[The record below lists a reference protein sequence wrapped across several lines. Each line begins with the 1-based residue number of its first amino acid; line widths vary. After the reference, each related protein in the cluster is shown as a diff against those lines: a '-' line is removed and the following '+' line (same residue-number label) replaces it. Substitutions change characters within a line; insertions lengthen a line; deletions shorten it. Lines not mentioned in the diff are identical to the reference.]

1 MQFDLIIQENLRNA
15 LKLIRV
21 KVDPIFSSYH
31 NFKKVASY
39 EGYFLEETPEI
50 IKIMVSEP
58 SLSVIDIP
66 KLTIVSPQILEKFKH
81 YILDQ
86 LNIPEEDSLFGQI
99 SNSTC
104 LKDIEVFLKQSGHKD
119 VDLINIYRN
128 YIEHV

>member
-1 MQFDLIIQENLRNA
+1 
-15 LKLIRV
+15 
-21 KVDPIFSSYH
+21 
-31 NFKKVASY
+31 
-39 EGYFLEETPEI
+39 
-50 IKIMVSEP
+50 MVSEP

>member
-21 KVDPIFSSYH
+21 KVDPIFSSYQ
-31 NFKKVASY
+31 NFKKTTSY
-39 EGYFLEETPEI
+39 EGYFLEETPEV
-50 IKIMVSEP
+50 IKIMILEP
-58 SLSVIDIP
+58 SLPVIDIP
-66 KLTIVSPQILEKFKH
+66 KLAIVSPQILEPFKH

-104 LKDIEVFLKQSGHKD
+104 LKDIEIFLKQSGHKD

-128 YIEHV
+128 YIEHA